1 MDSAGHGGE
10 KGRFC
15 KKLQNLFL
23 FRDMGRLQ
31 AAVAV
36 LKIHGR
42 FDNR

>member
-36 LKIHGR
+36 FENSWEI
-42 FDNR
+42 